1 MRYRIIV
8 TVLSAVMM
16 IYLGCSKEKEFPG
29 LLLQDANQTVDS
41 QWSEGSCEPCKSDDD
56 CPNAF
61 HTCITWEYLRFDS
74 AAYAWVLDS
83 VRRKCG
89 AYGFAPCGY

>member
-1 MRYRIIV
+1 MQHRELITSLIV
-8 TVLSAVMM
+8 LLALCM
-16 IYLGCSKEKEFPG
+16 GCNRDKEFPG

-41 QWSEGSCEPCKSDDD
+41 QWSEGSCDPCKSDDD
-56 CPNAF
+56 CPNEF

-83 VRRKCG
+83 VKRKCG
-89 AYGFAPCGY
+89 AYGYAPCGY